1 MALSNAERQR
11 RYRERRQAREPP
23 RRYVTVTKKGRR
35 SRLQRWQGAAE
46 ELLALQE
53 EYQEWHDNLP
63 ENLQDTA
70 LAQKLEAVCELDI
83 EEIAHI
89 ELPLGFGRD

>member
-1 MALSNAERQR
+1 MALTNAERQR
-11 RYRERRQAREPP
+11 RYRQRRKNEEPS
-23 RRYVTVTKKGRR
+23 RRYVTATKEDWRTR
-35 SRLQRWQGAAE
+35 PQRWRDAAE

-53 EYQEWHDNLP
+53 KYRAWYENLP

-83 EEIAHI
+83 EEIASI
-89 ELPLGFGRD
+89 ELPRGFGRD

>member
-1 MALSNAERQR
+1 MGS
-11 RYRERRQAREPP
+11 
-23 RRYVTVTKKGRR
+23 
-35 SRLQRWQGAAE
+35 WQDAAE
-46 ELLALQE
+46 ELLALQQ
-53 EYQEWHDNLP
+53 EYQEWYDNLP

-83 EEIAHI
+83 EEIVNI